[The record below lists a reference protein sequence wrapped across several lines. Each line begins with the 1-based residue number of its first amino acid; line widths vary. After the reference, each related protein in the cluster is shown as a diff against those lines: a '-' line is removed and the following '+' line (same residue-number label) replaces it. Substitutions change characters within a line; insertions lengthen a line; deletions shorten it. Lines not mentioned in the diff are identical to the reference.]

1 MKTENHH
8 ILFKLNFFSK
18 KIFFTNSEVLKT
30 IISDKSESVTEH
42 VTEHVKK
49 LISLMT
55 DEHSREELMKL
66 LNITHREYF
75 RSEYIQK
82 AIQLGLIEMTL
93 PDKPN
98 SKNQKYRL
106 TPLGLNMKKKLRKR

>member
-8 ILFKLNFFSK
+8 ILFKLNFFPK

-30 IISDKSESVTEH
+30 IISDKSEH

-66 LNITHREYF
+66 LNITHKEYF

-98 SKNQKYRL
+98 RKNQKYRL
-106 TPLGLNMKKKLRKR
+106 TPLGLKVKKKLRKK